1 MQPLK
6 NCQVGGCFVEAVIQ
20 SVKLAVAL
28 ESNKFVQKK
37 KKSCKQALANIKHKQ
52 PSDKVRTAT
61 YKHRKNKNKPQKT
74 KNQVLD
80 FEP

>member
-6 NCQVGGCFVEAVIQ
+6 NCQVGGCFVEA
-20 SVKLAVAL
+20 
-28 ESNKFVQKK
+28 VQKK